1 MANNS
6 GFSISTEGTSLSDVL
21 GAGSG
26 LAIAAYL
33 VAVTINGNISA
44 LGTLLKQE
52 EGYLEF
58 LVAIII
64 IWALNKWGPT
74 NQVTDLLTMGVIVGL
89 VLRIAGKI
97 NLGSIVQNFAS
108 GQATM
113 LQTAQAIIQGI

>member
-1 MANNS
+1 MALSNPISITTS
-6 GFSISTEGTSLSDVL
+6 GTGLSDVL

-33 VAVTINGNISA
+33 ALVTLNGNIA
-44 LGTLLKQE
+44 PLLTQLKQE

-58 LVAIII
+58 LIAIIL

-74 NQVTDLLTMGVIVGL
+74 NKVTDLLTVGVILGL
-89 VLRIAGKI
+89 VFRISSKI
-97 NLGSIVQNFAS
+97 DLVGITKNFAN

-113 LQTAQAIIQGI
+113 QQTAQAIIQGL